1 MKIFGAIGLGIAI
14 IVLKLLMSDVF
25 HAFENTLVA
34 LFDFSQHSIGAA
46 NHAVTRMDAQ
56 TFGAFT
62 R

>member
-1 MKIFGAIGLGIAI
+1 MGIAI

-46 NHAVTRMDAQ
+46 NHAVSRMDAQ
-56 TFGAFT
+56 TLGAFT